1 MNHMLANTPGS
12 RTVIREKEW
21 HVKRIFR
28 SGYEITLTSSS
39 GELQELGSLT
49 KMHPLN
55 FSFKR
60 DKVCHFD
67 RKQQ

>member
-1 MNHMLANTPGS
+1 MNHMLANTHGS
-12 RTVIREKEW
+12 RIVIREKEW
-21 HVKRIFR
+21 RVEGIYR

-49 KMHPLN
+49 KMHTLN

-60 DKVCHFD
+60 DKGRHFD

>member
-21 HVKRIFR
+21 RVEGIYR
-28 SGYEITLTSSS
+28 SGNEITLISSS

-49 KMHPLN
+49 KMHLLN

-60 DKVCHFD
+60 DKVRHFD